1 MFSVTPPAKRT
12 RTSNGM
18 DELSKIN
25 SGPRGDWKPNFE
37 IRFPPLP
44 RTLGEVS
51 KLLAETGDTPD
62 TPRLVEI
69 VNSDPVIG
77 AFVLRRI
84 NSAYYGMRTRV
95 ADIQKACFLLG
106 FEEVCDIVLTAG
118 MMKLGDIFDTA
129 PQIDIFEQV
138 MEMSLG
144 TAAFNKHLAKH
155 LNLAERGFAFSTGLL
170 HTIGR
175 LVLLYNRPKDY
186 EALWYTTES
195 RTPPTPTSEQII
207 FGTDH
212 ADLAAQAA
220 ESWNLPESAV
230 KVIRNYLTPGH
241 IDQFEVRI
249 LALTLSISAAAT
261 EHFFLEDG
269 EPDEEFAPP
278 AALYALARQL
288 QIAPTEIADQFTSQR
303 DEVARFIHSMVR
315 A

>member
-1 MFSVTPPAKRT
+1 
-12 RTSNGM
+12 M
-18 DELSKIN
+18 DDLNKIN
-25 SGPRGDWKPNFE
+25 SGSSGDWKPNFE

-44 RTLGEVS
+44 RTVGEVS
-51 KLLAETGDTPD
+51 KLLAETNDTPD

-77 AFVLRRI
+77 ASVLRRI

-118 MMKLGDIFDTA
+118 MMKLGDIFETEA
-129 PQIDIFEQV
+129 QIDIFDQI

-144 TAAFNKHLAKH
+144 AAAYNKHLAQH
-155 LNLAERGFAFSTGLL
+155 LDLNERGFAFSTGLL
-170 HTIGR
+170 HTVGR
-175 LVLLYNRPKDY
+175 LVLLYNRPNDY

-195 RTPPTPTSEQII
+195 GKPPTVTSEQII

-212 ADLAAQAA
+212 AELAAHAA
-220 ESWNLPESAV
+220 ENWHLPQEAAE
-230 KVIRNYLTPGH
+230 VIRNYLTPGH
-241 IDQFEVRI
+241 LENLDTRV
-249 LALTLSISAAAT
+249 LALTLSIASAAT
-261 EHFFLEDG
+261 EHFFLNSKHVE
-269 EPDEEFAPP
+269 EEFSSP

-288 QIAPTEIADQFTSQR
+288 QISAEEIIEHLEAQR
-303 DEVARFIHSMVR
+303 SEVSNFIHSMVE